1 MRKCL
6 FSVRCLFVSWR
17 ATLILLAIYAVLLAM
32 ATFIE
37 KVQGT
42 SVARELI
49 YNQPLFYFLQLLMVL
64 QFIAVGIHKRLWR
77 QRKYGFV
84 LLHVAFIVILAGA
97 LVTNMFGFEG
107 IIHIREGET
116 TSVLHQQEWIRK
128 LPFSLRLD
136 DFNLVRYPGSHSPS
150 SFESFLTVFQMTEH
164 DLNTS
169 I

>member
-77 QRKYGFV
+77 QRKYGIV
-84 LLHVAFIVILAGA
+84 LLHVAL
-97 LVTNMFGFEG
+97 
-107 IIHIREGET
+107 
-116 TSVLHQQEWIRK
+116 
-128 LPFSLRLD
+128 
-136 DFNLVRYPGSHSPS
+136 
-150 SFESFLTVFQMTEH
+150 
-164 DLNTS
+164 
-169 I
+169 

>member
-77 QRKYGFV
+77 
-84 LLHVAFIVILAGA
+84 
-97 LVTNMFGFEG
+97 
-107 IIHIREGET
+107 
-116 TSVLHQQEWIRK
+116 
-128 LPFSLRLD
+128 
-136 DFNLVRYPGSHSPS
+136 
-150 SFESFLTVFQMTEH
+150 
-164 DLNTS
+164 
-169 I
+169 

>member
-64 QFIAVGIHKRLWR
+64 QFIAVGIHISPFIILEYC
-77 QRKYGFV
+77 RKTMS
-84 LLHVAFIVILAGA
+84 LKLMPLH
-97 LVTNMFGFEG
+97 
-107 IIHIREGET
+107 
-116 TSVLHQQEWIRK
+116 K
-128 LPFSLRLD
+128 
-136 DFNLVRYPGSHSPS
+136 
-150 SFESFLTVFQMTEH
+150 
-164 DLNTS
+164 
-169 I
+169 